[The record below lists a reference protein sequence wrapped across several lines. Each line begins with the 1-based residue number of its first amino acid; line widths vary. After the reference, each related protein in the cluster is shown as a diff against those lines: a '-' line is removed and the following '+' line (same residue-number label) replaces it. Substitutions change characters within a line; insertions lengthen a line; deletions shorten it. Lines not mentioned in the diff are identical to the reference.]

1 MEALDDINEDGWDD
15 DDGEVIFFDDLGPT
29 TNAIDVPSLST
40 APVAVLSTVTIDVS
54 TETDV
59 KLFDTPLGVN
69 TPNLTLD
76 TFNHTKVTTTPV
88 VTDIPADTGLEDN
101 MVDLD
106 VEDTNID
113 DFGDDNDLDF
123 DDDDDADIADLEN
136 FLSKS
141 LK

>member
-1 MEALDDINEDGWDD
+1 MLLLLQRVELWR
-15 DDGEVIFFDDLGPT
+15 EVVWHSIRCQHTKF
-29 TNAIDVPSLST
+29 NIRY
-40 APVAVLSTVTIDVS
+40 
-54 TETDV
+54 
-59 KLFDTPLGVN
+59 
-69 TPNLTLD
+69 
-76 TFNHTKVTTTPV
+76 FNHTKVTTTPV

-123 DDDDDADIADLEN
+123 DDDDDDADIADLEN

-141 LK
+141 LKWRFGWIDVSLRQIEVGYTTHTHAHILINVVK

>member
-15 DDGEVIFFDDLGPT
+15 DDGEVIFDDLGPT

-88 VTDIPADTGLEDN
+88 VTDIPADTGLEDD

-106 VEDTNID
+106 VKGTNID

-123 DDDDDADIADLEN
+123 DDDDDDADIADLEN